1 MDARLSHALV
11 AAAAVALTVVGYTIA
26 DGVASTV
33 RGLAGDG
40 AARVA
45 KEEKPDKPEK
55 SDKGDRPNEPHGK
68 GDNGGKGDEGKGEKA
83 PRPEGAEPPGG
94 GGKLA
99 ERAEEMG
106 VDARDLREQLA
117 AEAGMTLDQYK
128 KRRQGRSDWR
138 SQQDPE
144 ELAARRDAR
153 QDRKEVGLTPE
164 EQAELDAQRQLRR
177 DVAELD
183 PTLKDAAGVLKAL
196 RQVGEG
202 YEPPADAPI
211 EDEEPLE

>member
-11 AAAAVALTVVGYTIA
+11 ALAAVTLTVVGYTIA

-33 RGLAGDG
+33 RGIAGDG
-40 AARVA
+40 EPRAAKV
-45 KEEKPDKPEK
+45 EKAERPER
-55 SDKGDRPNEPHGK
+55 SDKGERGDEERGK
-68 GDNGGKGDEGKGEKA
+68 GDHVGKGDEAKA
-83 PRPEGAEPPGG
+83 ERPAGAEPPGG

-117 AEAGMTLDQYK
+117 AEAGMTLEQYK

-138 SQQDPE
+138 SQQPAE

-153 QDRKEVGLTPE
+153 HERKAVGELTPE
-164 EQAELDAQRQLRR
+164 DLAELEAQRQLRR

-183 PTLKDAAGVLKAL
+183 PSLKDAAGVLKAL

-202 YEPPADAPI
+202 YEPADAPL
-211 EDEEPLE
+211 EDEEPVE